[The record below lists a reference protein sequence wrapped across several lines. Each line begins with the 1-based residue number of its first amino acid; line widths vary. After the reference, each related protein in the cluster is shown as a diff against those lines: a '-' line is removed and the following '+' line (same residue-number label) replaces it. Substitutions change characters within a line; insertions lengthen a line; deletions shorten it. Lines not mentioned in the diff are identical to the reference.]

1 MPDTLIPMNLVPGV
15 LMAISLVWAEEAAWT
30 KNSRGFRGCQ
40 TGGSGSRIHRS
51 HRSYRSYVIRSMN
64 IRSILLPTDFSEC
77 GNYALSY
84 AASLARTF
92 GASILCVNV
101 IEPIVPTVGYS
112 GMTEPLPIADI
123 TEQLEDSAERELP
136 KLAECDECSGIDV
149 EELVVHGEA
158 ASEIVRVAK
167 ERDVDLIVI
176 SSHGRTGLGRIL
188 FGSTAESVVRHASC
202 PVLVVKPPQDE
213 EPEQ

>member
-1 MPDTLIPMNLVPGV
+1 
-15 LMAISLVWAEEAAWT
+15 MATSLVWAEEAAWT

-40 TGGSGSRIHRS
+40 TGGSGSRIHTS
-51 HRSYRSYVIRSMN
+51 QRSYRSNVIRSMN

-92 GASILCVNV
+92 GASIICVNV

-202 PVLVVKPPQDE
+202 PVLVVKPPQE
-213 EPEQ
+213 EETEE

>member
-1 MPDTLIPMNLVPGV
+1 MSKERRPK
-15 LMAISLVWAEEAAWT
+15 T
-30 KNSRGFRGCQ
+30 KAMQ
-40 TGGSGSRIHRS
+40 
-51 HRSYRSYVIRSMN
+51 
-64 IRSILLPTDFSEC
+64 IRSILIPTDFSEC

-84 AASLARTF
+84 ATSLARTF
-92 GASILCVNV
+92 GASMICVHV

-136 KLAECDECSGIDV
+136 KIAEREECAGIEV
-149 EELVVHGEA
+149 EEVLVHGEA

-167 ERDVDLIVI
+167 ERNVDLIVI

-188 FGSTAESVVRHASC
+188 FGSTAEAVVRHASC
-202 PVLVVKPPQDE
+202 PVLVVKPSQE
-213 EPEQ
+213 EETS